1 MKNDKLIA
9 MQFATSMTGR
19 VKPEIIKRVQ
29 RYLRRPTFEN
39 WDDISG
45 IIIDGRGRMKTI
57 WNAVIE
63 ANPFFPRYGRRTN
76 REGEIL
82 REWEQKP
89 TPEELITAINKVIF
103 KTELN

>member
-1 MKNDKLIA
+1 MTQKNLLA
-9 MQFATSMTGR
+9 LQFATNMHGKL
-19 VKPEIIKRVQ
+19 KPEIIKRVE
-29 RYLRRPTFEN
+29 RYLRKQTFDT
-39 WDDISG
+39 WDDIAG
-45 IIIDGRGRMKTI
+45 IIIDNTGRMKTI

-89 TPEELITAINKVIF
+89 TPEELITAINKAIF